1 MREAPGL
8 SGVAFA
14 QRLGWQQS
22 RLSKLE
28 TGRQFPGADDIA
40 AWAAAAGAD
49 PAPLLDQLGRAK
61 AEHATWAEQY
71 RRAGGAAGQQGAI
84 GGRGGSA
91 AAGGEVPA
99 ARDPPPPHTAERPTE
114 ML

>member
-71 RRAGGAAGQQGAI
+71 RRAGGARGQAVAH
-84 GGRGGSA
+84 GRR
-91 AAGGEVPA
+91 AGGGGPPA
-99 ARDPPPPHTAERPTE
+99 ALHRA
-114 ML
+114 